1 MTTWDSRAWTYT
13 GGGYPAGLKSTVVE
27 VPRGCE
33 LKGLWSTPH
42 MLVNIQACAL
52 NPVDIQMINLLSSL
66 IPLKS
71 YQTEKGVACDFS
83 ATVSAGGRTGFMKGD
98 EIFGMTLKP
107 YKYGGGALAEMAEL
121 DMSNTVAVKKPAEWS
136 WQQAAA
142 IPLVWLTART
152 CIANVE
158 DYVEQAPGK
167 RLAVLGGS
175 SATGIYT
182 IMLAKKR
189 GWKVITTSSAKNKDF
204 VTSTLGADQH
214 VDYTSVSSVR
224 SAVQAFEPDAV
235 VDCVGGTECVG
246 LPSSKRYIT
255 IGKSSSPQIR
265 SQEPQTLTLSTNLV
279 GDKTGRTQM
288 GGPATYYNPLSWHT
302 PFQWARWARGQ
313 LGLGESYDV
322 VILDMKKEWLE
333 EAKETLVPEQVF
345 IDSEFAFD
353 DALKAFER
361 LNTGRARGKVV
372 ITVR

>member
-255 IGKSSSPQIR
+255 IGKSCFPQIR

-302 PFQWARWARGQ
+302 PFQWARWARGL

-333 EAKETLVPEQVF
+333 EAKETLVPEQIF